1 MIKTLLEQNGISFVN
16 RSYGQ
21 VTSKTVTLGTLEKV
35 EKTIKINT
43 MREISSYL
51 REIGRLDA
59 ANDVELKFEK

>member
-21 VTSKTVTLGTLEKV
+21 VTSKTVTLGALEKV